1 MQKVRLFEH
10 FPQNRCVGTL
20 ICIKFFPLSF
30 RETEWLFATEEGQ
43 RQLGQTA
50 GFDRLVVVLLHR
62 EHTYGDLEA
71 VKDELSGKVL
81 ELAPPG
87 LGDNKQVGVG
97 LQRWKDG
104 GMKSLQVRRKV

>member
-1 MQKVRLFEH
+1 M
-10 FPQNRCVGTL
+10 
-20 ICIKFFPLSF
+20 
-30 RETEWLFATEEGQ
+30 
-43 RQLGQTA
+43 GQTA

-97 LQRWKDG
+97 LQRWEDRGNEKSTSQK
-104 GMKSLQVRRKV
+104 KSLCGFPGGFPQRLENLENESGHGKVMKHEKIAKKII